1 MKKIHGFYVAVVLV
15 LAGCSTLPPSA
26 HYNRGTPESLL
37 DVSSEVVSLQLNNES
52 SVDQMVEWIDKDEP
66 TRAEL
71 HCEGKDP
78 VCDAAKEV
86 FKLYGINYD
95 TVGGGKGVDLI
106 YERVLARD
114 CDNRFM
120 DNHINPYNM
129 SHPTFGCSLASN
141 MVQAVSDKKQFV
153 NPSLLG
159 FRDAKKAIHDTRDY
173 YDDAARTQQTQDDK
187 YNVNSLGSSN

>member
-1 MKKIHGFYVAVVLV
+1 MNKYNGLYLTLVLA
-15 LAGCSTLPPSA
+15 LAGCSVLPNGA

-37 DVSSEVVSLQLNNES
+37 DVSSEVVSLQLSSEN

-71 HCEGKDP
+71 HCDGSDA
-78 VCDAAKEV
+78 VCNAAKEV
-86 FKLYGINYD
+86 FKLYGINYE
-95 TVGGGKGVDLI
+95 VVAGSGKGVDLI

-114 CDNRFM
+114 CDNRYM

-129 SHPTFGCSLASN
+129 NHPTFGCSLASN
-141 MVQAVSDKKQFV
+141 MVQSVSDKKQFV

-159 FRDAKKAIHDTRDY
+159 FRDAKKAVHDTRDY
-173 YDDAARTQQTQDDK
+173 YDDSQRRKAATDDK
-187 YNVNSLGSSN
+187 YQVKNLDSN